1 MQVLPWWAGGRQFS
15 PWSGKTPQAVGQLLS
30 PSILEPK
37 LCTQRN
43 CRNEKPAHDDWT
55 AASLAAP
62 ADSLG
67 TAGKHLHVCVF
78 LMIAY
83 VNCFIKN

>member
-43 CRNEKPAHDDWT
+43 CHNEKPAHDDWT

-67 TAGKHLHVCVF
+67 TAVTTQSSQSGGF
-78 LMIAY
+78 LKTQIQTL
-83 VNCFIKN
+83 